1 MDFPT
6 ARFKMKILIC
16 LLLLVG
22 GSLARSLGDNPSLTT
37 QRTSLASAF
46 ATKLTSKTELS
57 SYKPLITTP
66 LPHTYLQEKDLPSSF
81 DWRCVNGTNYL
92 SATRNQHIPQYCG
105 SCWAH
110 AATSSLADR
119 LNIAR
124 GAAWPSVLL
133 SVQNVID
140 CGGAGTCHGGWDSG
154 VYSYAAEK
162 GIPPDTCNTYL
173 AEDQSCNAKNSC
185 FTCWP
190 SPDGTSNCKRIKD
203 YKRLVVAEH
212 GRVDGREAMKA
223 EIYARGPIS
232 CEIDATQGLDNYNGG
247 IYAEY
252 NEAPQTNHL
261 VSIVGWEVEDDIEAW
276 IVRNSWGE
284 PYGEQGFFR
293 IVTSAAFNGTGNLF
307 NLGIEG
313 GCGWAVP
320 VEGGWRTAKEMGFD
334 DGSEDATDLVPAQP
348 WTKA

>member
-1 MDFPT
+1 
-6 ARFKMKILIC
+6 MKQLLFLG
-16 LLLLVG
+16 LLLFVG
-22 GSLARSLGDNPSLTT
+22 GSLARPFENDPSLTT
-37 QRTSLASAF
+37 QRSSVASAF
-46 ATKLTSKTELS
+46 ATKITSSVELAR
-57 SYKPLITTP
+57 YKPLILSP
-66 LPHTYLQEKDLPSSF
+66 LPHTYLREDDLPENF
-81 DWRCVNGTNYL
+81 DWRSVNGTNFL
-92 SATRNQHIPQYCG
+92 SLTRNQHIPQYCG

-119 LNIAR
+119 MNIAQ
-124 GAAWPSVLL
+124 GGAWPSVTL

-154 VYSYAAEK
+154 VYEYAAAK

-173 AEDQSCNAKNSC
+173 AVDQECNAKNSC

-190 SPDGTSNCKRIKD
+190 RPDGTSSCKRIKD
-203 YKRLVVAEH
+203 YKRLVVKEH
-212 GRVDGREAMKA
+212 GRVQGREAMKA

-232 CEIDATQGLDNYNGG
+232 CGIDATQGLDNYNGG
-247 IYAEY
+247 VYAEY

-261 VSIVGWEVEDDIEAW
+261 VSIVGWEKKDDIEAW

-284 PYGEQGFFR
+284 PFGELGFFR

-313 GCGWAVP
+313 ECGWAVP
-320 VEGGWRTAKEMGFD
+320 EGWRTAKEMGYD

-348 WTKA
+348 SMA

>member
-1 MDFPT
+1 MSL
-6 ARFKMKILIC
+6 ILG

-22 GSLARSLGDNPSLTT
+22 GSLARSLEDNPSITS
-37 QRTSLASAF
+37 QRASVASAF
-46 ATKLTSKTELS
+46 ATKLTSSLELA
-57 SYKPLITTP
+57 SYRPLILTP
-66 LPHTYLQEKDLPSSF
+66 LPDSYLQEKDLPENF
-81 DWRCVNGTNYL
+81 DWRSVNGTNFL
-92 SATRNQHIPQYCG
+92 SVTRNQHIPQYCG

-119 LNIAR
+119 MNIAQ
-124 GAAWPSVLL
+124 GGSWPSTTL

-173 AEDQSCNAKNSC
+173 AVDQSCSPKNSC

-190 SPDGTSNCKRIKD
+190 KPDGTSNCKRIKD

-212 GRVDGREAMKA
+212 GRVEGGREAMKA

-232 CEIDATQGLDNYNGG
+232 CEIDATQGLDKYNGG

-252 NEAPQTNHL
+252 NPSPQTNHL
-261 VSIVGWEVEDDIEAW
+261 VSIVGWEKQDDIEAW

-284 PYGEQGFFR
+284 PFGEQGFFR

-307 NLGIEG
+307 NLGIES

-320 VEGGWRTAKEMGFD
+320 KGWFTAKEMGFD
-334 DGSEDATDLVPAQP
+334 DGSEDATDLIPAQP
-348 WTKA
+348 SFA